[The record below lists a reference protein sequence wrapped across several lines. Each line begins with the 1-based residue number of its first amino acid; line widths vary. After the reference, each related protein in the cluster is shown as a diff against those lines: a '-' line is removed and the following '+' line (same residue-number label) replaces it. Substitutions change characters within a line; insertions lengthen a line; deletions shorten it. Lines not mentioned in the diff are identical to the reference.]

1 LLTIEYFSSG
11 LLFASLRQA
20 SRPAFSIFLDAKDE
34 AANQNTRR
42 HAMIKQGIATFLAIP
57 LLGSSLAFAQGAME
71 YEGKDPSA
79 WRQHFCTERYARK
92 AAHFA
97 YLEAKLN
104 LTEQQKP
111 AWAKWRQAKMDAAEK
126 RRATCLQRDWNK
138 DEQET
143 VLDREAR
150 VEKWLTARLQE
161 LQASR
166 PALQAL
172 YDSLSPEQ
180 KVVFDQASRW
190 RGHHRGGE
198 GPHWRWQGFHHE
210 GHENPGQE

>member
-1 LLTIEYFSSG
+1 LFTIEYFSSG

-34 AANQNTRR
+34 VANQNTRR
-42 HAMIKQGIATFLAIP
+42 HVMIKQGIATFLAIP
-57 LLGSSLAFAQGAME
+57 LLGASLAFAQGAME

-79 WRQHFCTERYARK
+79 WRQQFCTERYARK
-92 AAHFA
+92 ASHLA
-97 YLEAKLN
+97 YLEPKLN
-104 LTEQQKP
+104 LADQQMP
-111 AWAKWRQAKMDAAEK
+111 AWTKWRQVKMDAAE
-126 RRATCLQRDWNK
+126 RRRTACLARDWSK

-143 VLDREAR
+143 ALDREAR

-172 YDSLSPEQ
+172 YDSLNPEQ
-180 KVVFDQASRW
+180 KAVFDQTSRW
-190 RGHHRGGE
+190 RSHHRGGE
-198 GPHWRWQGFHHE
+198 GPRWHWQGFHHE
-210 GHENPGQE
+210 GHEKPGQE